1 MSEQDQDNFEKGPPN
16 EFMPGEEEF
25 DDEFESNEE
34 AEGRAPVE
42 PGKPSGRRFGFGFGR
57 SADQEAAH
65 PQGSVRGT
73 HERVHIDDRAS
84 AIFVLVAA
92 LGLVAI
98 LLGSY
103 VAGIVPAGAAP
114 TLPDLQLQTYSAP
127 PATPTPLTT
136 PTPVSSASTSASA
149 SASATA
155 SPSTSPSASPS
166 AS

>member
-16 EFMPGEEEF
+16 DFMPGDEEF
-25 DDEFESNEE
+25 DGELGSNEE
-34 AEGRAPVE
+34 AEGGAPVQ
-42 PGKPSGRRFGFGFGR
+42 PSKPSGRRFGFGFGR
-57 SADQEAAH
+57 SAAEEAAH
-65 PQGSVRGT
+65 PQGSVRGA

-136 PTPVSSASTSASA
+136 PTPVSSASASA
-149 SASATA
+149 SA
-155 SPSTSPSASPS
+155 SPSASPS